1 MGLQYY
7 TTHDITLRRS
17 LESGARTVVW
27 SRVVREEGRTIDEVV
42 VRKGTPGV
50 VVRILDSARL
60 QVSFEEGTDI
70 TFAGYTSGQKYCL
83 TGRNRAGGDVDVDFQ
98 RLTYRAVKKSGL
110 ACLEIDEESLS
121 ELEKQRRVLRGRRIP

>member
-7 TTHDITLRRS
+7 TTHYITLRRT
-17 LESGARTVVW
+17 LESGDPTVV
-27 SRVVREEGRTIDEVV
+27 RGQLIREEGRTIDEVV

-50 VVRILDSARL
+50 VVRILDSAHL
-60 QVSFEEGTDI
+60 QVSSEEGTDI
-70 TFAGYTSGQKYCL
+70 TFAGYTSGQNYCL
-83 TGRNRAGGDVDVDFQ
+83 TGRNWSGGDADVDFQ
-98 RLTYRAVKKSGL
+98 RLTYRAVDKSGS